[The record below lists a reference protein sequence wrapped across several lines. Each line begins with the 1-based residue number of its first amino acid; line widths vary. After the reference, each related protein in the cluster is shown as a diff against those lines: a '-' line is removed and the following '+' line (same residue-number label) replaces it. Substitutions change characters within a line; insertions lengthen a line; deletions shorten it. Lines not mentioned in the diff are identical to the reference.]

1 MASESVSTTLP
12 DESSIAKIWAEA
24 FAHAEVGIAVSDA
37 RTNTLQI
44 TNSAFARRRGYQT
57 EELVGKPLMMLFPP
71 ELIEPVRARIKEAD
85 IASHVV
91 FESEH
96 VCRDGSRFP
105 VLIDVTVVRD
115 VSGQPLNRIAFV
127 QDITEQKRKVA
138 EARETYE
145 SLRINEEK
153 LRAILDFSPDAVF
166 LVDSNSHFLFV
177 NRQAETLLGY
187 TKDELLGMS
196 IPDTMPPELLEGAMG
211 NFKSNLAGNPQFF
224 ATQLLRKDGRYV
236 PVEVNGMC
244 LPDGTVLGEVR
255 DISARLETEMQL
267 KAMLDEQKHARI
279 AALNLMEDALGARKQ
294 AEAAH
299 AALKASEENY
309 RLLAD
314 NAADCIFWRGMDGR
328 YKYISP
334 ACEQITGYPPEA
346 MIADPDLALRIIHP
360 DDRSAFIHHLHEN
373 QVADEGE
380 LEFRITHRDGSL
392 RWVSHHC
399 QPIYNDSGEC
409 LGRSGANRDITTRKN
424 AEELLHKLSQA
435 VEQSPGCIV
444 ITDLEARMEYVN
456 DAFLEATGY
465 ARDEVIGQN
474 PRKLHSGKTPHE
486 TYVALWETLRRGE
499 TWKGEFFNRR
509 KNGEEYI
516 EFAII
521 TPLRNANGQ
530 PTHYVAVKEDITE
543 KKRIGLELDQHRH
556 HLEEMIAERTL
567 QLDDA
572 RMKAE
577 VANRTKSSF
586 LANMSHEIRTPLNA
600 IIGLTHLMRRNEIPP
615 EQTQRLDKIDGA
627 GQHLLAIINDILDL
641 SKIEAGRLELESIDF
656 HLATV
661 LDNVQSIMAEP
672 AQAKGLR
679 LCVDYDSVPLWL
691 YGDPTRLR
699 QALINY
705 VSNAVKFT
713 EKGSIELRARLLER
727 SDDEL
732 WIRFEVADTGIGI
745 TPEKAAH
752 LFQAFEQAD
761 ASTSRRYGGTGLGLV
776 VTRRLAE
783 LMGGETGVTSTPG
796 VGSTFWFT
804 ARLLV
809 GKQAMPAE
817 ADRPR
822 TDAEAALRRHAGG
835 AHLLLAED
843 NAINR
848 EVALELLHAV
858 GLHVDPAEDG
868 TQALTLTRQ
877 RAYDLVLMDMQMPKM
892 DGLAATRE
900 IRQLPGYR
908 DIPIIAMTANAFT
921 EDRRACTE
929 AGMNDFVTKPVE
941 PSVLYSTL
949 LKWLPAIS
957 RSQPD
962 VIPASPDEQAVAE
975 DAANLV
981 EQIAQLPGI
990 DIARGLRAVRG
1001 KRGLYVSLLRQLVD
1015 SHRDDPG
1022 NILRHLD
1029 SGALEE
1035 ARRYVHGL
1043 KGVSGTLGIE
1053 ALSHCATRIDAI
1065 LRQTEVP
1072 VELELARRL
1081 TDELA
1086 ANLASLSAVLIE
1098 SKKPAGAAV
1107 PVSREV
1113 FLGMLKTLEEQLKA
1127 GDIAA
1132 QAHFDKHAAQFRAML
1147 DKETGSQLARAVK
1160 AFQFEAALAIL
1171 NDWRRANTA

>member
-1 MASESVSTTLP
+1 MAAEHLLTSSPIE
-12 DESSIAKIWAEA
+12 DSIARIWAEA
-24 FAHAEVGIAVSDA
+24 FEHVETGLAISDA
-37 RTNTLQI
+37 RTNTLVAV
-44 TNSAFARRRGYQT
+44 NPAFAKRRGYRV
-57 EELVGKPLMMLFPP
+57 EELIGKPLMALFPP
-71 ELIEPVRARIKEAD
+71 ELIETVRSQIKAAD
-85 IASHVV
+85 ITTHMV

-96 VCRDGSRFP
+96 LCLDGSRFP
-105 VLIDVTVVRD
+105 VQIDVTVVRD
-115 VSGQPLNRIAFV
+115 ADGQPLNRIAFV

-138 EARETYE
+138 ETREAHQRVQLLIDHAPAAIAMFDREMRYIAVSKRWLQDYQLGDRDIIGHSHYE
-145 SLRINEEK
+145 IFPDLPDSFKEVHRRGIAGEIIRADESSFERADGRVQWLRWEMRPWHQTDGSIGG
-153 LRAILDFSPDAVF
+153 IVIFSEDITEHKRITERLNTIIAEQ
-166 LVDSNSHFLFV
+166 
-177 NRQAETLLGY
+177 RQAR
-187 TKDELLGMS
+187 S
-196 IPDTMPPELLEGAMG
+196 
-211 NFKSNLAGNPQFF
+211 
-224 ATQLLRKDGRYV
+224 
-236 PVEVNGMC
+236 
-244 LPDGTVLGEVR
+244 
-255 DISARLETEMQL
+255 
-267 KAMLDEQKHARI
+267 
-279 AALNLMEDALGARKQ
+279 AALNLMEDSIAARKR
-294 AEAAH
+294 AEEAY
-299 AALKASEENY
+299 ASLRTSEANY

-314 NAADCIFWRGMDGR
+314 NAADCIFWLGADGR

-334 ACEQITGYPPEA
+334 ACAGITGYSPEEL
-346 MIADPDLALRIIHP
+346 IADPEIAMRIIHP
-360 DDRSAFIHHLHEN
+360 DDREAFRQHLAANH
-373 QVADEGE
+373 VADEGE
-380 LEFRITHRDGSL
+380 IEFRITHKDGSK
-392 RWVSHHC
+392 RWLSHHC
-399 QPIYNDSGEC
+399 QPIYSESGEY
-409 LGRSGANRDITTRKN
+409 LGRTGANRDITARMD

-456 DAFLEATGY
+456 DAFLKATGY
-465 ARDEVIGQN
+465 TRDEVIGQN
-474 PRKLHSGKTPHE
+474 PRLLHSGKTPRE
-486 TYVALWETLRRGE
+486 TYVAMWETLRRGE
-499 TWKGEFFNRR
+499 IWKGEFFNRR

-521 TPLRNANGQ
+521 TPLRNADGHT
-530 PTHYVAVKEDITE
+530 THYVAVKEDITD

-567 QLDDA
+567 QLQEA
-572 RMKAE
+572 RERAE

-600 IIGLTHLMRRNEIPP
+600 IIGLTHLMRRNDLPP
-615 EQTQRLDKIDGA
+615 EQIQRLDKIDGA
-627 GQHLLAIINDILDL
+627 GQHLLAIINDVLDL
-641 SKIEAGRLELESIDF
+641 SKIEAGRLELESVDF
-656 HLATV
+656 HLASV

-672 AQAKGLR
+672 TQAKGLR
-679 LCVDYDSVPLWL
+679 LHVDYDAVPLWL
-691 YGDPTRLR
+691 HGDPTRLR

-727 SDDEL
+727 SGDDL

-745 TPEKAAH
+745 APEKAAH

-783 LMGGETGVTSTPG
+783 LMGGETGVTSTPD

-804 ARLLV
+804 ARLQV
-809 GKQAMPAE
+809 GKQVMPAE

-822 TDAEAALRRHAGG
+822 TDAETALRKHAGG
-835 AHLLLAED
+835 ARLLLAED

-848 EVALELLHAV
+848 EVALELLHAA
-858 GLHVDPAEDG
+858 GLNVDPAEDG
-868 TQALTLTRQ
+868 TQALALARQ
-877 RAYDLVLMDMQMPKM
+877 GSYDLVLMDMQMPKM

-908 DIPIIAMTANAFT
+908 DTPIIAMTANAFT

-941 PSVLYSTL
+941 PAVLYGTL
-949 LKWLPAIS
+949 LKWLPVSA

-962 VIPASPDEQAVAE
+962 AIPASPDEQAIAE
-975 DAANLV
+975 DATNLV

-1035 ARRYVHGL
+1035 VRRYAHGL

-1053 ALSHCATRIDAI
+1053 TLAHCATRIDAI
-1065 LRQTEVP
+1065 LRQTDVP
-1072 VELELARRL
+1072 VDLERARRL
-1081 TDELA
+1081 TDDLA
-1086 ANLASLSAVLIE
+1086 AGLASLSAVLIE
-1098 SKKPAGAAV
+1098 SAKPAGAAV
-1107 PVSREV
+1107 PVSREA

-1127 GDIAA
+1127 GDIDA
-1132 QAHFDKHAAQFRAML
+1132 QAHFEKHAAQFRAML
-1147 DKETGSQLARAVK
+1147 DKETGSRLARALK

-1171 NDWRRANTA
+1171 NDWRRTHAE

>member
-1 MASESVSTTLP
+1 MAAEPLLTSFPSE
-12 DESSIAKIWAEA
+12 DSISRIWAAA
-24 FAHAEVGIAVSDA
+24 FEHVEIGLAISDA
-37 RTNTLQI
+37 RTNTLI
-44 TNSAFARRRGYQT
+44 VVNPAFAKRRGYRV
-57 EELVGKPLMMLFPP
+57 EELIGKPLMALFPP
-71 ELIEPVRARIKEAD
+71 ELIETVRSQIKAAD
-85 IASHVV
+85 ITTHKV

-96 VCRDGSRFP
+96 LCLDGSRFP
-105 VLIDVTVVRD
+105 VQIDVTVVRD
-115 VSGQPLNRIAFV
+115 ADGQPLNRIDFV
-127 QDITEQKRKVA
+127 QDITEQKWKVA
-138 EARETYE
+138 ETREAHQ
-145 SLRINEEK
+145 R
-153 LRAILDFSPDAVF
+153 V
-166 LVDSNSHFLFV
+166 
-177 NRQAETLLGY
+177 
-187 TKDELLGMS
+187 
-196 IPDTMPPELLEGAMG
+196 
-211 NFKSNLAGNPQFF
+211 
-224 ATQLLRKDGRYV
+224 QLLIDHAPAAIAMFDREMRYIAVSKRWLQDYQLGDRDMIGHSHYEIFPDLPDSFKEVHRRGIAGEIIRADESFFERTDGRV
-236 PVEVNGMC
+236 QWLRWEMRPWHQT
-244 LPDGTVLGEVR
+244 DGSIGGIVIFSE
-255 DISARLETEMQL
+255 DITEHKRITDRLNTII
-267 KAMLDEQKHARI
+267 AEQRQARI
-279 AALNLMEDALGARKQ
+279 AALNLMEDSIAARKR
-294 AEAAH
+294 AEEAY
-299 AALKASEENY
+299 ASLRTSEANY

-314 NAADCIFWRGMDGR
+314 NAADCIFWRGADGR

-334 ACEQITGYPPEA
+334 ACTQITGYSAEEL
-346 MIADPDLALRIIHP
+346 IADPELSFRIIHP
-360 DDRSAFIHHLHEN
+360 DDREAFRQHLTVNHVGDDTEM
-373 QVADEGE
+373 
-380 LEFRITHRDGSL
+380 EFRITRKDGSE
-392 RWVSHHC
+392 RWLSHHC
-399 QPIYNDSGEC
+399 QPIYSESGEY
-409 LGRSGANRDITTRKN
+409 LGRSGANRDITARMN

-456 DAFLEATGY
+456 DAFLKATGFT
-465 ARDEVIGQN
+465 RDEVIGQN
-474 PRKLHSGKTPHE
+474 PRMLHSGKTPHE
-486 TYVALWETLRRGE
+486 TYVTLWETLRRDE

-521 TPLRNANGQ
+521 TPLRNADGHT
-530 PTHYVAVKEDITE
+530 THYVAVKEDITD

-567 QLDDA
+567 QLQEA
-572 RMKAE
+572 RERAE

-600 IIGLTHLMRRNEIPP
+600 IIGLTHLMRRNDLPP

-627 GQHLLAIINDILDL
+627 GQHLLAIINDVLDL
-641 SKIEAGRLELESIDF
+641 SKIEAGRLELESVDF
-656 HLATV
+656 HLASV

-672 AQAKGLR
+672 TQAKGLR
-679 LCVDYDSVPLWL
+679 LHVDYDAVPLWL
-691 YGDPTRLR
+691 HGDPTRLR

-727 SDDEL
+727 SGDDL

-745 TPEKAAH
+745 APEKAAH

-783 LMGGETGVTSTPG
+783 LMGGETGVTSTPD

-804 ARLLV
+804 VRLQA
-809 GKQAMPAE
+809 GKQVMPTE

-822 TDAEAALRRHAGG
+822 TDAETALRKHAGG
-835 AHLLLAED
+835 ARLLLAED

-848 EVALELLHAV
+848 EVALELLHAA
-858 GLHVDPAEDG
+858 GLSVDPAEDG
-868 TQALTLTRQ
+868 TQALALARQ
-877 RAYDLVLMDMQMPKM
+877 GSYDLVLMDMQMPKM

-908 DIPIIAMTANAFT
+908 DTPIIAMTANAFT

-929 AGMNDFVTKPVE
+929 AGMNDFITKPVE
-941 PSVLYSTL
+941 PAVLYSTL
-949 LKWLPAIS
+949 LKWLPVSA

-962 VIPASPDEQAVAE
+962 DIPASPDEQVIAE
-975 DAANLV
+975 DATNLV

-990 DIARGLRAVRG
+990 NIARGLRAVRG

-1035 ARRYVHGL
+1035 ARRYAHGL

-1053 ALSHCATRIDAI
+1053 TLSHCATRLDAI
-1065 LRQTEVP
+1065 LRQTDVP
-1072 VELELARRL
+1072 VDLERARRL

-1086 ANLASLSAVLIE
+1086 AGLASLSAVLIE
-1098 SKKPAGAAV
+1098 STKPAGAAV

-1113 FLGMLKTLEEQLKA
+1113 FLGMLATLEEQLIA

-1132 QAHFDKHAAQFRAML
+1132 QAYFENHAAQFRAML
-1147 DKETGSQLARAVK
+1147 DKETGARLARALK

-1171 NDWRRANTA
+1171 NGWRRAHAE